1 MAIERSIHRDSY
13 HCTMSKKEIIA
24 HWLTMAERDWKSVLA
39 LHEAGQH
46 MHALFFLTWLLRK
59 Y

>member
-1 MAIERSIHRDSY
+1 
-13 HCTMSKKEIIA
+13 MSKKEIIA

>member
-1 MAIERSIHRDSY
+1 MG
-13 HCTMSKKEIIA
+13 KKEIIA

-46 MHALFFLTWLLRK
+46 MHALLFSH
-59 Y
+59 